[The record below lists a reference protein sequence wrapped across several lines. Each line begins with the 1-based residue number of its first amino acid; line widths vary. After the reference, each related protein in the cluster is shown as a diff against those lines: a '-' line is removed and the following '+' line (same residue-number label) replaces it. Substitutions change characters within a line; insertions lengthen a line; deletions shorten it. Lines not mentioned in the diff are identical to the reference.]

1 MDAADIAKTAI
12 VTPFGLFKYTRM
24 PFGLQNAAQT
34 FQRFMDNT
42 FKDLSFADVYLH
54 DILAASSSP
63 TQHCNHLR
71 QRFEWLAAYG
81 LVVNPQKCVLGRSSL
96 EFIGH
101 CVTSTGVQQ
110 LQSRVQSITD
120 FPRPQSAKEYFGMLD
135 FYRRFVPHAAE
146 ILLPLYELINLK
158 DSAFVATWI
167 SRHEEHFQRRKVAL
181 AAVTQ
186 LAHPSSTAETSINTD
201 ASDSAAGA
209 VLQQRL
215 NGVWT
220 PIAFFSRKLSLAE
233 KKYSTFDI

>member
-1 MDAADIAKTAI
+1 
-12 VTPFGLFKYTRM
+12 M
-24 PFGLQNAAQT
+24 PFGLKNAAQT

-42 FKDLSFADVYLH
+42 FRDLSFAYVYLD
-54 DILAASSSP
+54 DILVASSSP

-71 QRFEWLAAYG
+71 QLFERLAAYG

-96 EFIGH
+96 EFIGY
-101 CVTSTGVQQ
+101 CVTSTGVQP

-120 FPRPQSAKEYFGMLD
+120 FPRPQSAKSLQEYVGMLK

-158 DSAFVATWI
+158 DSAFVAAWP
-167 SRHEEHFQRRKVAL
+167 SRHEEHFQRSKVAL

-201 ASDSAAGA
+201 ASDSAVGA

-215 NGVWT
+215 NDVWT
-220 PIAFFSRKLSLAE
+220 PIAIFLRKLSLAE
-233 KKYSTFDI
+233 KKYFTFDRAAGHITGS